1 MRIELIPGIE
11 SPVPGALCVGTADG
25 QPLSYVDRT
34 PYIGT
39 EATTHA
45 AIAEPLAD
53 AMDYYATKVFGG
65 EWNGDLSRVTG
76 INRRTVTHDRILR
89 YGLAPWV
96 LALVGRAAAHRH
108 PRSLG
113 FILLSL
119 VGLRT
124 SADREEARERES
136 MQRLATQILDD
147 AVDMIRYVST
157 ERGKAPR
164 HPSSK
169 VT

>member
-1 MRIELIPGIE
+1 MRIELIPGVV

-25 QPLSYVDRT
+25 QPLAYVDRT

-39 EATTHA
+39 EPTTHA
-45 AIAEPLAD
+45 EIAEPLAD
-53 AMDYYATKVFGG
+53 AMDHYATKVFGG

-76 INRRTVTHDRILR
+76 INRRTVTHDRIMK

-96 LALVGRAAAHRH
+96 LALVGQAAAHKH

-119 VGLRT
+119 VGLRN
-124 SADREEARERES
+124 SADRETFRERDGMRRVGME
-136 MQRLATQILDD
+136 ILNDGIELVKY
-147 AVDMIRYVST
+147 AINEHGRV
-157 ERGKAPR
+157 PR

-169 VT
+169 IK